1 MITSIDKVSLSVLER
16 GGEGRGGK
24 GKEEEGTG
32 VKSSIS
38 VYFRTGYPVPLR
50 WWQTVT
56 VFIHINNKTINISHL
71 RDELFIHRS
80 LLHGK

>member
-1 MITSIDKVSLSVLER
+1 MFWR
-16 GGEGRGGK
+16 GEGRAGK

-38 VYFRTGYPVPLR
+38 VYFRAGYPVPVR

-56 VFIHINNKTINISHL
+56 VFVHINNKTINISHL
-71 RDELFIHRS
+71 RDELFIHRFV
-80 LLHGK
+80 LHGYELHAIKSTVEQN